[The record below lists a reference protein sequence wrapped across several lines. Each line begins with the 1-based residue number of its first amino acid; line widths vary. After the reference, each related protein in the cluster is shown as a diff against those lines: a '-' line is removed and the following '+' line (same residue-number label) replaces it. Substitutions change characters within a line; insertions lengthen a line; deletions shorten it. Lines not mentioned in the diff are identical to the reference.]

1 MRWEELEDA
10 LEVLETEREY
20 DGYFCSIKA
29 AVIIVILG
37 SLCDLQSV
45 KKIHAWATTEHVR
58 KFLEETFGIK
68 RIPCYWWLL
77 SLLGIIR
84 PESLN
89 ECMKQWVASVV
100 PELAAKL
107 EAEENEQSKQKK
119 KTLTIAID
127 GKEIRSTGKMK
138 KYDNPLHIISAQI
151 GELGLTLAQRT
162 VATKSNE
169 IPAVPELIKELAIPG
184 CMVVADAMN
193 CQIET
198 AEAIV
203 EAKADYLLSAK
214 GNQQVLMNDIAEYVH
229 DTKLRAKMDRVS
241 RTERGHGRKETRRAY
256 TSADVSWQP
265 GGRVWPEL
273 KCIGALHTR
282 FETNKGVTEEW
293 HYYISSKALPAQE
306 LLHHAREEWSVESM
320 HWLLDV
326 HFDEDRCRVQSKNVQ
341 QNLNML
347 HKCALNIIRIY
358 KRETQSKL
366 PLNGI
371 MFRALMNPQALLPL
385 LGKT

>member
-10 LEVLETEREY
+10 LEVLETDREY

-89 ECMKQWVASVV
+89 ECMKQWVACVV

-214 GNQQVLMNDIAEYVH
+214 GNQQALMNDIAEYVH

-282 FETNKGVTEEW
+282 FETSKGVTEEW
-293 HYYISSKALPAQE
+293 HYYISSKALRAQE

-371 MFRALMNPQALLPL
+371 MFGTRPCQKFCVNDRA
-385 LGKT
+385 

>member
-10 LEVLETEREY
+10 LEVLETDREY

-89 ECMKQWVASVV
+89 ECMKQWVACVV

-107 EAEENEQSKQKK
+107 EAEENEQSEQKK

-203 EAKADYLLSAK
+203 KAKADYLLSAK
-214 GNQQVLMNDIAEYVH
+214 GNQQALMNDIAEYVH

-273 KCIGALHTR
+273 KCIGAIHTR
-282 FETNKGVTEEW
+282 FETSKGVTEEW
-293 HYYISSKALPAQE
+293 HYYISSKALRAQE

-347 HKCALNIIRIY
+347 HKCALNIIRIH
-358 KRETQSKL
+358 KRATQSKL

-371 MFRALMNPQALLPL
+371 MFGALMNPQALLPL

>member
-10 LEVLETEREY
+10 LEVLETDREY

-45 KKIHAWATTEHVR
+45 KKIHAWATTEHLR

-89 ECMKQWVASVV
+89 ECMKQWVACVV

-214 GNQQVLMNDIAEYVH
+214 GNQQALMNDIAEYVH

-273 KCIGALHTR
+273 KCIGAIHTR
-282 FETNKGVTEEW
+282 FETSKGVTEEW
-293 HYYISSKALPAQE
+293 HYYISSKALRAQE

-326 HFDEDRCRVQSKNVQ
+326 HFDEDRCRVQSKNIQ

-347 HKCALNIIRIY
+347 HKCALNIIRIH

-371 MFRALMNPQALLPL
+371 MFGALMNPQALLPL